1 MKIIVTA
8 GGQGT
13 KLWPYSRQDKPK
25 QFQPIVGDVSSY
37 EDTIRVLLKAFTPED
52 IYISTK
58 RKFIK
63 YVSEQSP
70 QIPLRNY
77 IVEPDI
83 AKDRGPGEG
92 LAFLRLSVLHPD
104 EPFFVVQ
111 ADCIR
116 KPEDVFLKMIVD
128 AGRIVSKN
136 KKLITGGMKAIEPNL
151 GADYLKLGERIQGES
166 EQELYPVEE
175 FIYRGSTYRETKKLI
190 ENYNIVTHPQHY
202 CWYPNLMLEAYEK
215 YQPQWYK
222 ALMEMREAFNK
233 PGEDAA
239 IEEIYQSME
248 KGPTEEVTK
257 HVFNAGQGQVILL
270 PFSWTDVGTWGSVYE
285 YCDDEGVSST
295 DCKVVTINSDGSLAK
310 SSNREKLIA
319 VAGIDDLVVVDTDD
333 VLLVI
338 PKNKIEQIKDIQGM
352 VEKNTIKSTCKA
364 AIRALV
370 IHYHS

>member
-25 QFQPIVGDVSSY
+25 QFQPIIGDTSSY
-37 EDTIRVLLKAFTPED
+37 EETIRVLLKAFTPED

-92 LAFLRLSVLHPD
+92 LAFLRLSVLHPN

-116 KPEDVFLKMIVD
+116 KPDDAFLKMIVD
-128 AGRIVSKN
+128 AGRIVAKS
-136 KKLITGGMKAIEPNL
+136 KKLVTGGTKAIEPNL
-151 GADYLKLGERIQGES
+151 GADYLKLGERIHEDK
-166 EQELYPVEE
+166 EQELYPVEK

-190 ENYNIVTHPQHY
+190 ETYNIVTHPQHY
-202 CWYPNLMLEAYEK
+202 CWYPDLMLAAYKK
-215 YQPQWYK
+215 YQPKWYE
-222 ALMEMREAFNK
+222 ALMEMRDTFNK

-239 IEEIYQSME
+239 IEAIFRDMD

-257 HVFNAGQGQVILL
+257 HVFNAGEGQVILL

-285 YCDDEGVSST
+285 YCLDEGKNCT
-295 DCKVVTINSDGSLAK
+295 EGKAITINSTGSLVK
-310 SSNREKLIA
+310 SSNHDKLIA
-319 VAGIDDLVVVDTDD
+319 VAGLDDLVVIDTDD

-338 PKNKIEQIKDIQGM
+338 PKNKIEQIKDIQNILANS
-352 VEKNTIKSTCKA
+352 EDKKY
-364 AIRALV
+364 L
-370 IHYHS
+370 